1 MKILR
6 VVVVDFF
13 LLLPFANRLYA
24 DDWSPIDQKDLA
36 MTSIKE
42 QPGAPAVGLIREEID
57 DDMNNDRL
65 VYERIKI
72 LTDAG
77 REHANIEIPYG
88 RRWITIA
95 GISGRTVHADGS
107 IVPFEGKP
115 FDKTVT
121 KGGGIRV
128 NVKSFTLPDVQV

>member
-6 VVVVDFF
+6 VVVLDLF
-13 LLLPFANRLYA
+13 LLLPFANRSYA
-24 DDWSPIDQKDLA
+24 EDWPPIDQKDLA

-77 REHANIEIPYG
+77 REHANIEIPYEQNRCCWIKAALLARI
-88 RRWITIA
+88 RRA
-95 GISGRTVHADGS
+95 GPERA
-107 IVPFEGKP
+107 
-115 FDKTVT
+115 
-121 KGGGIRV
+121 
-128 NVKSFTLPDVQV
+128 L